1 MENVLQRIGELGIVP
16 VVKLDRAEDAV
27 PLGQALIEGELPVA
41 EVTFRTAA
49 AEKSIRNLTENLPD
63 LLVGAG
69 TVLTRDQVKQA
80 VSAGA
85 KFIVTPG
92 FNPSVVDYCIENSIP
107 VTPGVNSPSQIEMA
121 LERGLDVVK
130 FFPAEQ
136 SGGLPMLKAMSAPY
150 GAVRFIPTGGID
162 PDNMVAYLAFPKVF
176 AVGGS
181 WMVKPELV
189 TAGKFSEIT
198 RLAREAV
205 FRMHGFELG
214 HVGINCPDEGDA
226 KGNASKAASLFG
238 MELRDGGSSFFA
250 GKAFEFMKS
259 PYLGEKGHIAIL
271 CNDVARAEAFLKRKG
286 ISFLAETARIK
297 DGRTAAIYLDLSLGG
312 FIPHLLQR

>member
-1 MENVLQRIGELGIVP
+1 MENILHRIGELGIVP

-27 PLGQALIEGELPVA
+27 PLGMALLEGDLPVA

-49 AEKSIRNLTENLPD
+49 AEESIRSLTENLPD

-80 VSAGA
+80 VAAGA

-92 FNPSVVDYCIENSIP
+92 FNPSVVDYCVENSIP

-121 LERGLDVVK
+121 LERGLEVVK

-162 PDNMVAYLAFPKVF
+162 AANMVTYLSFPKVF

-189 TAGKFSEIT
+189 AGGKFSEIT

-214 HVGINCPDEGDA
+214 HVGINCPDEG
-226 KGNASKAASLFG
+226 NARENAEQAASLFG
-238 MELRDGGSSFFA
+238 MELRDGSSSFFA

-259 PYLGEKGHIAIL
+259 PYLGEKGHIALL
-271 CNDVARAEAFLKRKG
+271 CNDVGRAVAFLKGKG
-286 ISFLAETARIK
+286 ISTLPETERKK
-297 DGRTAAIYLDLSLGG
+297 DGRTAAIYLDLTLGG
-312 FIPHLLQR
+312 FILHLLQR

>member
-1 MENVLQRIGELGIVP
+1 MDTILQRIGELGIVP
-16 VVKLDRAEDAV
+16 VVKLDRAEDAL
-27 PLGQALIEGELPVA
+27 PLGKALLEGELPVA
-41 EVTFRTAA
+41 EVTFRTEA
-49 AEKSIRNLTENLPD
+49 AEESIRSLTENLPD

-69 TVLTRDQVKQA
+69 TVLTREQVKQA
-80 VSAGA
+80 VGAGA

-92 FNPSVVDYCIENSIP
+92 FNPSVADYCIEKGVP

-121 LERGLDVVK
+121 LERGLSVVK

-136 SGGLPMLKAMSAPY
+136 SGGLSLLKAMSAPY
-150 GAVRFIPTGGID
+150 GGVRFIPTGGID
-162 PDNMVAYLAFPKVF
+162 GGNMVAYLSFPKVF

-189 TAGKFSEIT
+189 TEGKFSEIT

-226 KGNASKAASLFG
+226 RENASTAASLFG
-238 MELRDGGSSFFA
+238 MELKDGSSSFFA
-250 GKAFEFMKS
+250 GKAFEFMKT
-259 PYLGEKGHIAIL
+259 PYLGEKGHIAVL
-271 CNDVARAEAFLKRKG
+271 CNDVARAAAFLKRKG
-286 ISFLAETARIK
+286 VSFLPETERKK

-312 FIPHLLQR
+312 FILHLLQR